1 VVVKIDISHIPD
13 NLKAVI
19 LNGIET
25 DEDNSEIDTKESDYN
40 NSNPNNNIVT
50 LNNENNIR
58 RAKQK
63 IKDILIKKRIR
74 EYVAVDHDKEENMIL
89 ILKKNHAEKF
99 GIYHCPHCG
108 MAFDSEIQLSTHQR
122 IHYLI

>member
-1 VVVKIDISHIPD
+1 MVVKIDISHIPD

-19 LNGIET
+19 LNEIET
-25 DEDNSEIDTKESDYN
+25 NEDNSETHTKDSGYI
-40 NSNPNNNIVT
+40 NSNPNSNIVT

-58 RAKQK
+58 RAIQK
-63 IKDILIKKRIR
+63 IKDILIKKRMR

-89 ILKKNHAEKF
+89 ILKKKHAEKL

-108 MAFDSEIQLSTHQR
+108 MAFNNEIQLSTHQR